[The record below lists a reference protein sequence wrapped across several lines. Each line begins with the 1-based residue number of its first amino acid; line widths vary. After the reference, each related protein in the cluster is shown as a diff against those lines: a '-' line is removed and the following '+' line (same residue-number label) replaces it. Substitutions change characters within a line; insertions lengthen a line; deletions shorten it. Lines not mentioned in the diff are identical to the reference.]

1 MERNQGSENFC
12 QGGGR
17 NGSFLLISPGSPEKT
32 VTQTRMSGTR
42 RASWAAPTLALQPV
56 LSAAASE
63 PPGRAQV
70 RAGTRCQ
77 LQPRQSSHSYGG
89 QTPRPQRAPAEPL
102 TVMTGRRRGCARPR
116 TDLVQEDVGLH
127 LHLPLPPQHVNLG
140 GRMEGRE
147 GETRSRRES
156 NGAHH

>member
-1 MERNQGSENFC
+1 MAAFSSYQLAPQKRQSLRPGRQG
-12 QGGGR
+12 
-17 NGSFLLISPGSPEKT
+17 PGVLPG
-32 VTQTRMSGTR
+32 QH
-42 RASWAAPTLALQPV
+42 PPLALQPV
-56 LSAAASE
+56 LSPAVSE

-70 RAGTRCQ
+70 RAGTQCQ
-77 LQPRQSSHSYGG
+77 LWPRQSSHSCGG

-116 TDLVQEDVGLH
+116 TDLAQEDVGLH

-140 GRMEGRE
+140 GRVEGKE